1 MKNPFSAKAAKEAT
15 EWARKYKETFQAR
28 ATSEETMDVLEDI
41 LVNYLCLYD
50 TLENQEMVIKHNVAL
65 QILARMGIVHD
76 DNVRE
81 ILRADLGI
89 PIPQLS
95 LTTEEAEDVPRR

>member
-1 MKNPFSAKAAKEAT
+1 MRKRAESVK
-15 EWARKYKETFQAR
+15 WALKYRDTFMGR
-28 ATSEETMDVLEDI
+28 ATMEDAIDVIEDI
-41 LVNYLCLYD
+41 LVGFLCLYD
-50 TLENQEMVIKHNVAL
+50 TLENNEMVIKHNVAL

-89 PIPQLS
+89 PIPQPS